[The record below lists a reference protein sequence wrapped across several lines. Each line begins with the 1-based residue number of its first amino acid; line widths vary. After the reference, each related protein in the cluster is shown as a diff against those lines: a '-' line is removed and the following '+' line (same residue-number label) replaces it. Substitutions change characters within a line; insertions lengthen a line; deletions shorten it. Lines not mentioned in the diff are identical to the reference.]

1 MKNYSLST
9 SQTTIWANYQRLR
22 LRLSERLN
30 RELTQKTGLSE
41 ADFEILTA
49 LTETSDE
56 TVRALI
62 LRCGLEWEKSR
73 LSHQLKRMEV
83 RGLITR
89 EECVEDNR
97 GSVIR
102 VTDVGRKL
110 AAEAKLH
117 YEEAVRYYVM
127 DVLSPEQLE
136 ALGSIAE
143 TILAQLEEPHNH
155 KTR

>member
-1 MKNYSLST
+1 MKNYSLSP

-56 TVRALI
+56 TVRALT

-73 LSHQLKRMEV
+73 LSHQLKRMEA
-83 RGLITR
+83 RGLIAR

-110 AAEAKLH
+110 
-117 YEEAVRYYVM
+117 
-127 DVLSPEQLE
+127 
-136 ALGSIAE
+136 
-143 TILAQLEEPHNH
+143 
-155 KTR
+155 